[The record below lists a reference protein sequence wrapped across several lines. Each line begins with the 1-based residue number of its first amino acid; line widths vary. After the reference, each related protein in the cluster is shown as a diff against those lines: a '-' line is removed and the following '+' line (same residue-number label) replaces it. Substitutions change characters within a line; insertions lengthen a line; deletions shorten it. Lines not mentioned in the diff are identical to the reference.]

1 MIPVRLHID
10 DELVRQE
17 RTDRRLTPEPV
28 RLAIFRIAE
37 EALTN
42 IVKHAKASAVE
53 VELKLAEDQ
62 NGLRLM
68 VRDDGLGFDL
78 ANTRGSVGLAGMED
92 YANMMNGTYGIW
104 SEPGT
109 GTVVEATLPI
119 SAPEEPTEPT
129 AASSE

>member
-1 MIPVRLHID
+1 MIPVRLQID

-53 VELKLAEDQ
+53 VELKLTNDR
-62 NGLRLM
+62 NSLHVM
-68 VRDDGLGFDL
+68 VRDDGSGFDL
-78 ANTRGSVGLAGMED
+78 TCTKGSVGLAGMED
-92 YANMMNGTYGIW
+92 YANTMSGRYSIW
-104 SEPGT
+104 SEPGK

-119 SAPEEPTEPT
+119 SGPDESTEPT
-129 AASSE
+129 TASSG